1 MNRKDLTQGSILG
14 NIMTFSLPYMLA
26 YFLQILY
33 GLADL
38 FVIGQYCNVDSTT
51 AVSNGAQ
58 VMYLFTCVV
67 IGLAMGTTVCLGRS
81 VGAKDGRRSARIIGN
96 TASMFLMLSVVL
108 ASVLLILRNH
118 IVGWIDTP
126 VEAVGAT
133 CDYLTIC
140 FLGIPFIMAYNII
153 ASIFRGLGDS
163 KSPMYFVA
171 IACVVNI
178 LLDYLFI
185 GALGL
190 GAKGAALGT
199 TLSQAF
205 SVAVAL
211 TAIRRQSKGR
221 GTSSENASSENA
233 SSENVSSDD
242 AVSSSD
248 AALAVRREDF
258 KPQWA
263 VIKNILKIGFPIA
276 MQDGFIQIAFI
287 IITVIANGRGLY
299 DAAAVG
305 IVEKFIGLV
314 FIVPSAMLS
323 TVSAI
328 SSQNIGAGQIQR
340 AQSTLWRA
348 MTITTSYGV
357 VMALLM
363 QWIPDVA
370 VRLFTD
376 DAQVVGLG
384 AEYLRGYV
392 WDCIFAGI
400 HFCFSGFFTACGY
413 SIISFA
419 HNFVSIMMARV
430 PLVYLASEM
439 YPDTL
444 YPMGLATCLGSVLSC
459 VICVVAYRWVRR
471 KVVAAIGL

>member
-1 MNRKDLTQGSILG
+1 MNRRDLTQGSILG
-14 NIMTFSLPYMLA
+14 NIMTFSLPYVLA

-38 FVIGQYCNVDSTT
+38 FVIGQFCNVDSTT

-67 IGLAMGTTVCLGRS
+67 IGLAMGTTVCLGRA
-81 VGAKDGRRSARIIGN
+81 VGAKDQHRASNIIGN
-96 TASMFLMLSVVL
+96 TATLFLCLSVVL
-108 ASVLLILRNH
+108 ASVLLMFRNG
-118 IVGWIDTP
+118 IVSLIDTP
-126 VEAVGAT
+126 AEAVGAT

-140 FLGIPFIMAYNII
+140 FIGIPFIMAYNII

-178 LLDYLFI
+178 ILDYLFI
-185 GALGL
+185 GWMGL

-205 SVAVAL
+205 SVMVAL
-211 TAIRRQSKGR
+211 TAIRKHRQVFDVHR
-221 GTSSENASSENA
+221 EN
-233 SSENVSSDD
+233 
-242 AVSSSD
+242 
-248 AALAVRREDF
+248 F
-258 KPQWA
+258 KLQKP
-263 VIKNILKIGFPIA
+263 IISNILKVGFPIA

-287 IITVIANGRGLY
+287 AITVIANGRGLY

-328 SSQNIGAGQIQR
+328 ASQNIGARQVPR
-340 AQSTLWRA
+340 AQRTMWYA
-348 MTITTSYGV
+348 MAITTSYGII
-357 VMALLM
+357 MAITM
-363 QWIPDVA
+363 QFVPDMA
-370 VRLFTD
+370 VRMFTD
-376 DAQVVGLG
+376 DVHVIGLG

-392 WDCIFAGI
+392 WDCIFAGL

-419 HNFVSIMMARV
+419 HNFVSIVCARV

-444 YPMGLATCLGSVLSC
+444 YPMGLATCFGSVLSC
-459 VICVVAYRWVRR
+459 VVCIVAYQWVR
-471 KVVAAIGL
+471 KKILSQFS

>member
-14 NIMTFSLPYMLA
+14 NIMTFSLPYVLA

-38 FVIGQYCNVDSTT
+38 FVIGQFCNVDSTT

-67 IGLAMGTTVCLGRS
+67 IGLAMGTTVCLGRA
-81 VGAKDGRRSARIIGN
+81 VGAKDQHRASNIIGN
-96 TASMFLMLSVVL
+96 TATMFLCLSVVL
-108 ASVLLILRNH
+108 ASVLLMFRNG
-118 IVGWIDTP
+118 IVSLIDTP
-126 VEAVGAT
+126 AEAVGAT

-140 FLGIPFIMAYNII
+140 FIGIPFIMAYNII

-178 LLDYLFI
+178 ILDYLFI
-185 GALGL
+185 GWMGL
-190 GAKGAALGT
+190 GAMGAALGT

-205 SVAVAL
+205 SVMVAL
-211 TAIRRQSKGR
+211 TAIRKHRQVFDVHR
-221 GTSSENASSENA
+221 EN
-233 SSENVSSDD
+233 
-242 AVSSSD
+242 
-248 AALAVRREDF
+248 F
-258 KPQWA
+258 KLQKP
-263 VIKNILKIGFPIA
+263 IISNILKVGFPIA

-287 IITVIANGRGLY
+287 AITVIANGRGLY

-328 SSQNIGAGQIQR
+328 ASQNIGARQVSR
-340 AQSTLWRA
+340 AQRTMWYA
-348 MTITTSYGV
+348 MTITTSYGII
-357 VMALLM
+357 MAITM
-363 QWIPDVA
+363 QFVPDMA
-370 VRLFTD
+370 VRMFTD
-376 DAQVVGLG
+376 DVHVIGLG

-392 WDCIFAGI
+392 WDCIFAGL

-419 HNFVSIMMARV
+419 HNFVSIVCARV

-444 YPMGLATCLGSVLSC
+444 YPMGLATCFGSVLSC
-459 VICVVAYRWVRR
+459 VVCIVAYQWVR
-471 KVVAAIGL
+471 KKILSQFS

>member
-1 MNRKDLTQGSILG
+1 MNRKDLTQGSIMG

-38 FVIGQYCNVDSTT
+38 FVIGQFCNVDSTT

-67 IGLAMGTTVCLGRS
+67 IGLAMGSTVCLGRS

-96 TASMFLMLSVVL
+96 TATMFLCLSIL
-108 ASVLLILRNH
+108 MAAILLLLRGN
-118 IVGWIDTP
+118 IVRWIDVP
-126 VEAVGAT
+126 QQAVGQT
-133 CDYLTIC
+133 LDYLTIC

-178 LLDYLFI
+178 FLDYVFI
-185 GALGL
+185 GFLGL
-190 GAKGAALGT
+190 GAMGAALGT
-199 TLSQAF
+199 TLSQAC

-211 TAIRRQSKGR
+211 AAIRSHK
-221 GTSSENASSENA
+221 EFFD
-233 SSENVSSDD
+233 VH
-242 AVSSSD
+242 
-248 AALAVRREDF
+248 REDF
-258 KPQWA
+258 KPQGA
-263 VIKNILKIGFPIA
+263 IIKNILKIGFPIA

-328 SSQNIGAGQIQR
+328 SSQNIGARQVPR
-340 AQSTLWRA
+340 AQRTLWYA
-348 MTITTSYGV
+348 MAITTGYGV
-357 VMALLM
+357 VMALTM

-376 DAQVVGLG
+376 DMHVVGMG

-430 PLVYLASEM
+430 PLVYLASEA

-459 VICVVAYRWVRR
+459 VICVVAYPWVKK
-471 KVVAAIGL
+471 KVVAAIRG

>member
-14 NIMTFSLPYMLA
+14 NIMTFSLPYVLA

-38 FVIGQYCNVDSTT
+38 FVIGQFCNVDSTT

-67 IGLAMGTTVCLGRS
+67 IGLAMGTTVCLGRA
-81 VGAKDGRRSARIIGN
+81 VGAKDQHRASNIIGN
-96 TASMFLMLSVVL
+96 TATMFLCLSVVL
-108 ASVLLILRNH
+108 ASVLLIFRNA
-118 IVGWIDTP
+118 IVSLIDTP
-126 VEAVGAT
+126 AEAVGAT

-140 FLGIPFIMAYNII
+140 FIGIPFIMAYNII

-178 LLDYLFI
+178 ILDYLFI
-185 GALGL
+185 GWMGL

-205 SVAVAL
+205 SVMVAL
-211 TAIRRQSKGR
+211 TAIRKHRQVFDVHR
-221 GTSSENASSENA
+221 EN
-233 SSENVSSDD
+233 
-242 AVSSSD
+242 
-248 AALAVRREDF
+248 F
-258 KPQWA
+258 KLQKP
-263 VIKNILKIGFPIA
+263 IISNILKVGFPIA

-287 IITVIANGRGLY
+287 AITVIANGRGLY

-328 SSQNIGAGQIQR
+328 SSQNIGARQVSR
-340 AQSTLWRA
+340 AQRTMWYA
-348 MTITTSYGV
+348 MAITTSYGII
-357 VMALLM
+357 MAITM
-363 QWIPDVA
+363 QFVPDMA
-370 VRLFTD
+370 VRMFTD
-376 DAQVVGLG
+376 DVHVIGLG

-392 WDCIFAGI
+392 WDCIFAGL

-419 HNFVSIMMARV
+419 HNFVSIVCARV

-444 YPMGLATCLGSVLSC
+444 YPMGLATCFGSVLSC
-459 VICVVAYRWVRR
+459 VVCIVAYQWVR
-471 KVVAAIGL
+471 KKILSQCS

>member
-14 NIMTFSLPYMLA
+14 NIMTFSLPYVLA

-38 FVIGQYCNVDSTT
+38 FVIGQFCNVDSTT

-67 IGLAMGTTVCLGRS
+67 IGLAMGTTVCLGRA
-81 VGAKDGRRSARIIGN
+81 VGAKDQRRASNIIGN
-96 TASMFLMLSVVL
+96 TATMFLGLSVVL
-108 ASVLLILRNH
+108 ASVLLLFRND
-118 IVGWIDTP
+118 IVSLIDTP
-126 VEAVGAT
+126 AEAVVAT
-133 CDYLTIC
+133 RDYLTIC
-140 FLGIPFIMAYNII
+140 FIGIPFIMAYNII

-163 KSPMYFVA
+163 RSPMYFVA
-171 IACVVNI
+171 IACVFNI
-178 LLDYLFI
+178 ILDYVFI
-185 GALGL
+185 GWIGM
-190 GAKGAALGT
+190 GAMGAALGT

-205 SVAVAL
+205 SVMMAL
-211 TAIRRQSKGR
+211 IAIRKHRQVFDVHR
-221 GTSSENASSENA
+221 EN
-233 SSENVSSDD
+233 
-242 AVSSSD
+242 
-248 AALAVRREDF
+248 F
-258 KPQWA
+258 KLQKP
-263 VIKNILKIGFPIA
+263 IISNILKVGFPIA

-287 IITVIANGRGLY
+287 AITVIANGRGLY

-328 SSQNIGAGQIQR
+328 VSQNIGARQVLR
-340 AQSTLWRA
+340 AQNTMWYA
-348 MTITTSYGV
+348 MAITTSYGIIV
-357 VMALLM
+357 AITLQFV
-363 QWIPDVA
+363 PDVA

-376 DAQVVGLG
+376 DVQVIGFG

-419 HNFVSIMMARV
+419 HNFVSIMCARV

-439 YPDTL
+439 YPETL

-459 VICVVAYRWVRR
+459 VVCVIAYQWVR
-471 KVVAAIGL
+471 KKIVW

>member
-14 NIMTFSLPYMLA
+14 NIMTFSLPYVLA

-38 FVIGQYCNVDSTT
+38 FVIGQFCDVDSTT

-67 IGLAMGTTVCLGRS
+67 IGLAMGTTVCLGRA
-81 VGAKDGRRSARIIGN
+81 VGAKDQSRASNIIGN
-96 TASMFLMLSVVL
+96 TATMFLCLSVVL
-108 ASVLLILRNH
+108 ATVLLIFRNH
-118 IVGWIDTP
+118 IVSLIDTP
-126 VEAVGAT
+126 AEAVGAT
-133 CDYLTIC
+133 CDYLTVC
-140 FLGIPFIMAYNII
+140 FIGIPFIMAYNII

-163 KSPMYFVA
+163 RSPMYFVA

-178 LLDYLFI
+178 ILDYIFI
-185 GALGL
+185 GWIGM
-190 GAKGAALGT
+190 GAMGAALGT

-205 SVAVAL
+205 SVMVAL
-211 TAIRRQSKGR
+211 TAIRKHRQVFDVHR
-221 GTSSENASSENA
+221 EN
-233 SSENVSSDD
+233 
-242 AVSSSD
+242 
-248 AALAVRREDF
+248 F
-258 KPQWA
+258 KLQKP
-263 VIKNILKIGFPIA
+263 IISNILKVGFPIA

-287 IITVIANGRGLY
+287 AITIIANGRGLY

-328 SSQNIGAGQIQR
+328 ASQNIGARQVSR
-340 AQSTLWRA
+340 AQRTMWYA
-348 MTITTSYGV
+348 MAITTSYGII
-357 VMALLM
+357 MAITM
-363 QWIPDVA
+363 QFIPDVA

-376 DAQVVGLG
+376 DVRVIGLG
-384 AEYLRGYV
+384 SEYLRGYV
-392 WDCIFAGI
+392 WDCIFAGL

-419 HNFVSIMMARV
+419 HNFVSIMCARV

-459 VICVVAYRWVRR
+459 VVCIVAYQWVR
-471 KVVAAIGL
+471 KKIISQLS

>member
-1 MNRKDLTQGSILG
+1 MALGNYRHIYKNNLVHLLILVNRKDLTQGSILG
-14 NIMTFSLPYMLA
+14 NIITFSLPYVLA

-38 FVIGQYCNVDSTT
+38 FVIGQFCDVDSTT

-58 VMYLFTCVV
+58 IMYLLTCVV
-67 IGLAMGTTVCLGRS
+67 IGLAMGTTVCTAHAI
-81 VGAKDGRRSARIIGN
+81 GAKDQRRVSCIIGN
-96 TASMFLMLSVVL
+96 TTTMFLCLSVVM
-108 ASVLLILRNH
+108 AVMLLLFRND
-118 IVGWIDTP
+118 IVRLIDVPT
-126 VEAVGAT
+126 EAVGET
-133 CDYLTIC
+133 RDYLTVC
-140 FLGIPFIMAYNII
+140 FIGIPFIMAYNII

-171 IACVVNI
+171 IACVANI
-178 LLDYLFI
+178 ALDYLFI
-185 GALGL
+185 GYFGW
-190 GAKGAALGT
+190 GAVGAALGT
-199 TLSQAF
+199 TLSQMF
-205 SVAVAL
+205 SVMVSL
-211 TAIRRQSKGR
+211 IAIRRHRQLFD
-221 GTSSENASSENA
+221 
-233 SSENVSSDD
+233 VS
-242 AVSSSD
+242 
-248 AALAVRREDF
+248 REDF
-258 KPQWA
+258 KPHRPT
-263 VIKNILKIGFPIA
+263 IMNILKIGFPIA

-287 IITVIANGRGLY
+287 AITIIANGRGLY

-328 SSQNIGAGQIQR
+328 ASQNIGAMQVPR
-340 AQSTLWRA
+340 AQRTMWYA
-348 MTITTSYGV
+348 MAITTSYGV
-357 VMALLM
+357 VMAISL
-363 QWIPDVA
+363 QFIPDVA

-400 HFCFSGFFTACGY
+400 HFCFSGFFTACSY

-419 HNFVSIMMARV
+419 HNFVSIVCARV

-444 YPMGLATCLGSVLSC
+444 YPMGLATCFGSILSC
-459 VICVVAYRWVRR
+459 VICIVAYRWI
-471 KVVAAIGL
+471 KTKI

>member
-1 MNRKDLTQGSILG
+1 MNRKDLTQGGIWG
-14 NIMTFSLPYMLA
+14 NIITFSLPYMFA

-38 FVIGQYCNVDSTT
+38 FVIGQFCNVDSTT

-58 VMYLFTCVV
+58 VMYLITCVV
-67 IGLAMGTTVCLGRS
+67 IGLAMGTTVCLGRA
-81 VGAKDGRRSARIIGN
+81 VGAKDGRRAARIIGN
-96 TASMFLMLSVVL
+96 TATLFLCLSGVL
-108 ASVLLILRNH
+108 AGALLLLRNG
-118 IVGWIDTP
+118 IVGWMDTP
-126 VEAVGAT
+126 MEAVGAT
-133 CDYLTIC
+133 RDYLTIC

-163 KSPMYFVA
+163 RSPMYFVA

-205 SVAVAL
+205 SVGVAML
-211 TAIRRQSKGR
+211 SIRKQRR
-221 GTSSENASSENA
+221 N
-233 SSENVSSDD
+233 
-242 AVSSSD
+242 AVSSSENSSDETASLD
-248 AALAVRREDF
+248 AALAVKGEDF
-258 KPQWA
+258 KPQGA
-263 VIKNILKIGFPIA
+263 IIKNILKIGFPIA

-287 IITVIANGRGLY
+287 FITVIANGRGLY

-305 IVEKFIGLV
+305 IVEKFIGLI

-328 SSQNIGAGQIQR
+328 SSQNIGARRLVR
-340 AQSTLWRA
+340 AQRSLWCGMA
-348 MTITTSYGV
+348 ITTSYGV
-357 VMALLM
+357 AVALLM

-376 DAQVVGLG
+376 DALVIGLG

-413 SIISFA
+413 SLISFA

-430 PLVYLASEM
+430 PLVYLASEL
-439 YPDTL
+439 YPATL

-459 VICVVAYRWVRR
+459 VICVAAYPWVRR
-471 KVVAAIGL
+471 NVGAAIGQSLQ

>member
-14 NIMTFSLPYMLA
+14 NIMTFSLPYVLA

-38 FVIGQYCNVDSTT
+38 FVIGQFCNVDSTT

-67 IGLAMGTTVCLGRS
+67 IGLAMGTTVCLGRA
-81 VGAKDGRRSARIIGN
+81 VGAKDQRRASNIIGN
-96 TASMFLMLSVVL
+96 TATMFLGLSVVL
-108 ASVLLILRNH
+108 AFVLLVFRNG
-118 IVGWIDTP
+118 IVSLIDTP

-133 CDYLTIC
+133 CDYLTVC
-140 FLGIPFIMAYNII
+140 FIGIPFIMAYNII

-178 LLDYLFI
+178 ILDYVFI
-185 GALGL
+185 GWIGL
-190 GAKGAALGT
+190 GAMGAALGT

-205 SVAVAL
+205 SVLVAL
-211 TAIRRQSKGR
+211 TAIRKHRQVFDVHR
-221 GTSSENASSENA
+221 ENFR
-233 SSENVSSDD
+233 
-242 AVSSSD
+242 
-248 AALAVRREDF
+248 LQ
-258 KPQWA
+258 KP
-263 VIKNILKIGFPIA
+263 IISNILKVGFPIA

-287 IITVIANGRGLY
+287 AITIIANGRGLY

-328 SSQNIGAGQIQR
+328 ASQNIGARQVSRSQR
-340 AQSTLWRA
+340 TMWYA
-348 MTITTSYGV
+348 MAITTSYGII
-357 VMALLM
+357 MAITM
-363 QWIPDVA
+363 QFIPDVA
-370 VRLFTD
+370 VHLFTD
-376 DAQVVGLG
+376 DAHVVGLG

-392 WDCIFAGI
+392 WDCIFAGL

-419 HNFVSIMMARV
+419 HNFVSIVCARV

-444 YPMGLATCLGSVLSC
+444 YPMGLATCFGSVLSC
-459 VICVVAYRWVRR
+459 VICVMAYQWIKKR
-471 KVVAAIGL
+471 I

>member
-1 MNRKDLTQGSILG
+1 MNRKDLTQGGIWG
-14 NIMTFSLPYMLA
+14 NIISFSLPYMLA

-38 FVIGQYCNVDSTT
+38 FVIGRYCNVDSTT

-58 VMYLFTCVV
+58 VMYLITCVV
-67 IGLAMGTTVCLGRS
+67 IGLAMGTTVCLGRA
-81 VGAKDGRRSARIIGN
+81 VGAKDGRRAARIIGN
-96 TASMFLMLSVVL
+96 TATMFLMLSVVL
-108 ASVLLILRNH
+108 ASALLILRSH

-133 CDYLTIC
+133 RDYLTIC
-140 FLGIPFIMAYNII
+140 FIGIPFIMAYNII

-163 KSPMYFVA
+163 RSPMYFVA

-178 LLDYLFI
+178 ILDYVFI
-185 GALGL
+185 GGCGL

-205 SVAVAL
+205 SVAVAML
-211 TAIRRQSKGR
+211 SIRKQRR
-221 GTSSENASSENA
+221 NA
-233 SSENVSSDD
+233 
-242 AVSSSD
+242 SSSD
-248 AALAVRREDF
+248 AALAVRGEDF
-258 KPQWA
+258 KPQGA
-263 VIKNILKIGFPIA
+263 IIKNILKIGFPIA

-328 SSQNIGAGQIQR
+328 SSQNVGARNLLR
-340 AQSTLWRA
+340 AQGTLWRA

-376 DAQVVGLG
+376 DAQVIGLG

-413 SIISFA
+413 SIISFC

-459 VICVVAYRWVRR
+459 VICVVAYPWVRR
-471 KVVAAIGL
+471 KVMAAIGKA

>member
-14 NIMTFSLPYMLA
+14 NIMTFSLPYVLA

-38 FVIGQYCNVDSTT
+38 FVIGQFCNVDSTT

-67 IGLAMGTTVCLGRS
+67 IGLAMGTTVCLGRA
-81 VGAKDGRRSARIIGN
+81 VGAKDQHRASNIIGN
-96 TASMFLMLSVVL
+96 TATMFLCLSVVL
-108 ASVLLILRNH
+108 ASALLIFRNG
-118 IVGWIDTP
+118 IVSLIDTP

-140 FLGIPFIMAYNII
+140 FIGIPFIMAYNII

-171 IACVVNI
+171 IACGVNI
-178 LLDYLFI
+178 ILDYLFI
-185 GALGL
+185 GWMGL

-205 SVAVAL
+205 SVMVAL
-211 TAIRRQSKGR
+211 TAIRKHRQVFDVHR
-221 GTSSENASSENA
+221 EN
-233 SSENVSSDD
+233 
-242 AVSSSD
+242 
-248 AALAVRREDF
+248 F
-258 KPQWA
+258 KLQKL
-263 VIKNILKIGFPIA
+263 IISNILKVGFPIA

-287 IITVIANGRGLY
+287 AITVIANGRGLY

-328 SSQNIGAGQIQR
+328 SSQNIGARQVSR
-340 AQSTLWRA
+340 AQRTMWYA
-348 MTITTSYGV
+348 MAITTSYGII
-357 VMALLM
+357 MAITM
-363 QWIPDVA
+363 QFVPDMA
-370 VRLFTD
+370 VRMFTD
-376 DAQVVGLG
+376 DVHVIGLG

-392 WDCIFAGI
+392 WDCIFAGL

-419 HNFVSIMMARV
+419 HNFVSIVCARV

-444 YPMGLATCLGSVLSC
+444 YPMGLATCFGSVLSC
-459 VICVVAYRWVRR
+459 VVCIVAYQWVR
-471 KVVAAIGL
+471 KKILSQFS

>member
-14 NIMTFSLPYMLA
+14 NIMTFSLPYVLA

-38 FVIGQYCNVDSTT
+38 FVIGQFCNVDSTT

-67 IGLAMGTTVCLGRS
+67 IGLAMGTTVCLGRA
-81 VGAKDGRRSARIIGN
+81 VGAKDQSRASNIIGN
-96 TASMFLMLSVVL
+96 TATMFLCLSVVL
-108 ASVLLILRNH
+108 ATVLLIFRNH
-118 IVGWIDTP
+118 IVSLIDTP
-126 VEAVGAT
+126 AEAVGAT
-133 CDYLTIC
+133 CDYLTVC
-140 FLGIPFIMAYNII
+140 FIGIPFIMAYNII

-163 KSPMYFVA
+163 RSPMYFVA

-178 LLDYLFI
+178 ILDYVFI
-185 GALGL
+185 GWIGM
-190 GAKGAALGT
+190 GAMGAALGT

-205 SVAVAL
+205 SVMVAL
-211 TAIRRQSKGR
+211 TAIRKHRQVFDVHR
-221 GTSSENASSENA
+221 EN
-233 SSENVSSDD
+233 
-242 AVSSSD
+242 
-248 AALAVRREDF
+248 F
-258 KPQWA
+258 KLQKP
-263 VIKNILKIGFPIA
+263 IISNILKVGFPIA

-287 IITVIANGRGLY
+287 AITIIANGRGLY

-328 SSQNIGAGQIQR
+328 ASQNIGARHVSR
-340 AQSTLWRA
+340 AQRTMWYA
-348 MTITTSYGV
+348 MAITTSYGII
-357 VMALLM
+357 MAITM
-363 QWIPDVA
+363 QFIPEVA

-376 DAQVVGLG
+376 DAHVIGLG
-384 AEYLRGYV
+384 SEYLRGYV
-392 WDCIFAGI
+392 WDCIFAGL

-419 HNFVSIMMARV
+419 HNFVSIVCARV

-444 YPMGLATCLGSVLSC
+444 YPMGLATCFGSVLSC
-459 VICVVAYRWVRR
+459 VICIVAYQWVR
-471 KVVAAIGL
+471 KKMTSLVS

>member
-1 MNRKDLTQGSILG
+1 MTRKDLTQGSILG
-14 NIMTFSLPYMLA
+14 NIMSFSLPYVLA

-38 FVIGQYCNVDSTT
+38 FVIGQFCNVDSTT

-67 IGLAMGTTVCLGRS
+67 IGLAMGTTVCLGHA
-81 VGAKDGRRSARIIGN
+81 VGAKDKQRSARIIGN
-96 TASMFLMLSVVL
+96 TATLFLCLSVGL
-108 ASVLLILRNH
+108 ATILLIFRNG
-118 IVGWIDTP
+118 IVNLIDTP
-126 VEAVGAT
+126 IEAVGAT
-133 CDYLTIC
+133 RDYLTIC
-140 FLGIPFIMAYNII
+140 FIGIPFIMAYNII
-153 ASIFRGLGDS
+153 SSIFRGLGDS
-163 KSPMYFVA
+163 RSPMYFVA
-171 IACVVNI
+171 IACVVNVI
-178 LLDYLFI
+178 LDYVFI
-185 GALGL
+185 GWLGL
-190 GAKGAALGT
+190 GAMGAALGT

-205 SVAVAL
+205 SVMVAFI
-211 TAIRRQSKGR
+211 AIRKHRQVFDVHR
-221 GTSSENASSENA
+221 G
-233 SSENVSSDD
+233 
-242 AVSSSD
+242 
-248 AALAVRREDF
+248 DF
-258 KPQWA
+258 KLERG
-263 VIKNILKIGFPIA
+263 IIFNILKVGFPIA

-328 SSQNIGAGQIQR
+328 VSQNIGARQIQR
-340 AQSTLWRA
+340 SQRTMWYA
-348 MTITTSYGV
+348 MTITTSYGI
-357 VMALLM
+357 VMALTM
-363 QWIPDVA
+363 QFIPNVA
-370 VRLFTD
+370 VRIFTD
-376 DAQVVGLG
+376 DVQVIGLG

-392 WDCIFAGI
+392 WDCIFAGM

-459 VICVVAYRWVRR
+459 VICVVAYPWVRK
-471 KVVAAIGL
+471 KVMVAIGDDKTPR